1 MLKVL
6 TVAVESCQA
15 ALVARQSHSS
25 LAALARPLSHREIA
39 RIMQPLIDPL
49 GIA

>member
-15 ALVARQSHSS
+15 ALVARHSHCN
-25 LAALARPLSHREIA
+25 LATLAFSHRQIA